1 MSLRRFKHS
10 MSLLMDAF
18 MAMFCGVDSYSKT
31 KAFKDNKNID
41 LVMKRVSSRF
51 VHCFFLN
58 HL

>member
-1 MSLRRFKHS
+1 
-10 MSLLMDAF
+10 